1 MSHFIITFDYD
12 AKKEVMDALKVVP
25 GVQINGVPMRN
36 GTVVVKTVTRDLD
49 SETAAVHAMED
60 IFGVL
65 DVKFIER

>member
-12 AKKEVMDALKVVP
+12 AKKEVMDALKAVH
-25 GVQINGVPMRN
+25 GVQVNGVPMRN

>member
-1 MSHFIITFDYD
+1 MSHFIVTFDYD
-12 AKKEVMDALKVVP
+12 AKQEVMSALKAIS

-49 SETAAVHAMED
+49 SETSAIHAMED

-65 DVKFIER
+65 DVKFIEK